1 LEELFLVMDNIFGH
15 IRGQPSA
22 IAKLRDFL
30 DAFLSKSNCSVRTRA
45 GIEAFFDLLER
56 DGGVPR
62 GSGPQAAL
70 GVLCRRSAFTPGE
83 KGRIEATLGRSPS
96 VKSEATTCEITAAQG
111 EEELPANVNY
121 EAAERRHSSG
131 QATRSGQEEVSVAGA
146 GGYNAKRS
154 ESGEAVSISPEHS
167 TESGKETVDI
177 GDHAGPTESKEGFQ
191 STLHECGHLE
201 QLQGNSKKRL
211 HGLMEDDIGGAPIA
225 ALANHG
231 GLQPRKRAPAR
242 GKTGTL
248 YRPRPEKTPQAYDKM
263 LSLLEALERSSG

>member
-1 LEELFLVMDNIFGH
+1 MMDKIFGH
-15 IRGQPSA
+15 IQGQPSA
-22 IAKLRDFL
+22 IAKLRDSL
-30 DAFLSKSNCSVRTRA
+30 DAFLSKSNCSVRARA

-56 DGGVPR
+56 DEGVPR
-62 GSGPQAAL
+62 GSEGGGPQAAV
-70 GVLCRRSAFTPGE
+70 GVLRRRSAFTPGE

-111 EEELPANVNY
+111 EEELPATVNS

-131 QATRSGQEEVSVAGA
+131 QATRSGQEEVFVAGA

-201 QLQGNSKKRL
+201 HLQGISKKRL
-211 HGLMEDDIGGAPIA
+211 HGLMEADIGGAPIA
-225 ALANHG
+225 ALANRG
-231 GLQPRKRAPAR
+231 GLPARKRAPAR